1 VAEALR
7 QARPSRARSA
17 TGGWQWT
24 RTAETQRAL
33 LDAARAVFAEEGFAS
48 ASITDI
54 VERAGSSVGSL
65 YHHFGGK
72 SELFLALWQ
81 EYSGAQDEAAAK
93 AIGQARRAGAADPL
107 DLFAAGAKAYL
118 DGCWQRRDLA
128 VLFSTGDA
136 PPGFGALLR
145 ADGYQWI
152 SGLWT
157 SGPDPADGAPGES
170 AESAES
176 ADRLYVTIL
185 TSLVRE
191 GALEVAGARNRRQAT
206 RAINAVLE
214 YARRLMTDGP
224 WRPPVKP
231 TVTTAG

>member
-1 VAEALR
+1 MAEALR
-7 QARPSRARSA
+7 QARPSRARSG

-81 EYSGAQDEAAAK
+81 EYSGAQEEAAGR
-93 AIGQARRAGAADPL
+93 AIAQGRRTGVTDPL
-107 DLFAAGAKAYL
+107 VLFSAGAKAYL
-118 DGCWQRRDLA
+118 EGCWQRRDLA

-136 PPGFGALLR
+136 PPGFGTLQR

-152 SGLWT
+152 SALDSTGGTL
-157 SGPDPADGAPGES
+157 GGPGES
-170 AESAES
+170 AE
-176 ADRLYVTIL
+176 RLYVTVL

-191 GALEVAGARNRRQAT
+191 GAVEVAAARNRRQAT
-206 RAINAVLE
+206 RTISAVLE
-214 YARRLMTDGP
+214 YARRLMADGP
-224 WRPPVKP
+224 WRPPVRA
-231 TVTTAG
+231 AG

>member
-7 QARPSRARSA
+7 QARPSRARSG

-33 LDAARAVFAEEGFAS
+33 LDAARAVFTEEGFAS
-48 ASITDI
+48 ASVTDI

-81 EYSGAQDEAAAK
+81 EYSGAQEEAAGR
-93 AIGQARRAGAADPL
+93 AIAQARRAGVTDPL
-107 DLFAAGAKAYL
+107 VLFSAGAKAYL
-118 DGCWQRRDLA
+118 EGCWQRRDLA
-128 VLFSTGDA
+128 VLFSAGDA
-136 PPGFGALLR
+136 PPGFGMLLR

-152 SGLWT
+152 SRLDSMDGLT
-157 SGPDPADGAPGES
+157 GKS
-170 AESAES
+170 AE
-176 ADRLYVTIL
+176 RLYVTIL

-191 GALEVAGARNRRQAT
+191 GAVEVAAARNRRQAT
-206 RAINAVLE
+206 RTISAVLE
-214 YARRLMTDGP
+214 YARRLMADGP
-224 WRPPVKP
+224 WRPPVMA
-231 TVTTAG
+231 AG

>member
-7 QARPSRARSA
+7 QARPPRARSA
-17 TGGWQWT
+17 AGGWQWT

-33 LDAARAVFAEEGFAS
+33 LDAARAVFTDEGFAS

-81 EYSGAQDEAAAK
+81 DYSGAQEEAAAK
-93 AIGQARRAGAADPL
+93 AIGQARRAGVSDPL
-107 DLFAAGAKAYL
+107 DLFSAGAKAYL

-128 VLFSTGDA
+128 VLFATGDA

-145 ADGYQWI
+145 AGGYQWI
-152 SGLWT
+152 SGL
-157 SGPDPADGAPGES
+157 DPADGPRGES
-170 AESAES
+170 
-176 ADRLYVTIL
+176 DGRLYATIL

-214 YARRLMTDGP
+214 YARRLMADGP
-224 WRPPVKP
+224 WRPPV
-231 TVTTAG
+231 TTAG